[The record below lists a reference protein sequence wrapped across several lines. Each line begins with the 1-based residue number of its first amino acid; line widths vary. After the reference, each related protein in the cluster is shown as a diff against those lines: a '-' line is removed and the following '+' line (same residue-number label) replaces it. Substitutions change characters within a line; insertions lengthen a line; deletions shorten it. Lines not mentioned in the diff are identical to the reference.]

1 LLTALHTLLERP
13 GARAAAH
20 NLGWLVAEKGARL
33 VLNVGVGFWVAR
45 HLGPTQY
52 GSLNYGLAVVGL
64 VSLLAELGLE
74 SVVRR
79 ELIQTPARA
88 VELVATMG
96 GLRLAGGVVAYALL
110 VAGMQLGWA
119 TPAERGLL
127 AVLGLTLFQ
136 PALMVTDLW
145 FQARLRAKFSVW
157 AQVAALTAG
166 AAMRVALIVAG
177 ATLIGFAWAVVA
189 EAGVAVALLALLAR
203 REGLALRPG
212 AFDAVLARRLVR
224 EAWPLMLS
232 GFAVILYLRIDAI
245 MLRAMVG
252 EAAVGI
258 YAAAIRFTEIWYFLP
273 MALGSSLLPALLR
286 ARERGPEAYAA
297 RLQAYYDLST
307 GLAYGLSVP
316 IALAAPWLIRLA
328 YGPAFAG
335 AAPVLALH
343 IWSSVF
349 VFLGVARGLFLVN
362 EKFTRFY
369 LAATLTG
376 AALNI
381 GLNCWLIPRHGPWGA
396 ALATVA
402 AQAVAAWASS
412 FCFAPVRQTAWMQT
426 RALLIP
432 VRWFR
437 YVRRA

>member
-1 LLTALHTLLERP
+1 MLTALHTLLERP

-45 HLGPTQY
+45 HLGPAQY
-52 GSLNYGLAVVGL
+52 GALNYGLAVVGL

-74 SVVRR
+74 NVVRR
-79 ELIQTPARA
+79 DLIRSAGSEA
-88 VELVATMG
+88 ALIATTW
-96 GLRLAGGVVAYALL
+96 GLRLAGGAAAYALL
-110 VAGMQLGWA
+110 VAGVWLGWA

-136 PALMVTDLW
+136 PAFTVADLW
-145 FQARLRAKFSVW
+145 FQARLRAKFSVG
-157 AQVAALTAG
+157 AQVAALTVG
-166 AAMRVALIVAG
+166 AAMRVALILAG
-177 ATLIGFAWAVVA
+177 ASLIGFAWAVVA
-189 EAGVAVALLALLAR
+189 EAAVAAALFAVLAGR
-203 REGLALRPG
+203 DGLAWRPG
-212 AFDAVLARRLVR
+212 AFDPALARRLLHEV
-224 EAWPLMLS
+224 WPLMLS
-232 GFAVILYLRIDAI
+232 GFAVMLYLRIDAI
-245 MLRAMVG
+245 MLRAILG
-252 EAAVGI
+252 DAAVGI

-273 MALGSSLLPALLR
+273 VALGSSLLPALLR
-286 ARERGPEAYAA
+286 ARERGAGPYAA
-297 RLQAYYDLST
+297 RLQAYFDLST
-307 GLAYGLSVP
+307 GLAYLLSVP

-349 VFLGVARGLFLVN
+349 VFLGVARSQFLIN
-362 EKFTRFY
+362 ESYTRFY
-369 LAATLTG
+369 LAATVAG

-402 AQAVAAWASS
+402 AQAVAAWLSS

>member
-1 LLTALHTLLERP
+1 MHTLLERP

-45 HLGPTQY
+45 HLGPAQY

-74 SVVRR
+74 NVVRR
-79 ELIQTPARA
+79 DLIRSAGSEA
-88 VELVATMG
+88 ALIATTW
-96 GLRLAGGVVAYALL
+96 GLRLVGGAAAYALL
-110 VAGMQLGWA
+110 IAGVGLGWA

-136 PALMVTDLW
+136 PAFTVADLW
-145 FQARLRAKFSVW
+145 FQARLRAKFSVG
-157 AQVAALTAG
+157 AQVAALTVG
-166 AAMRVALIVAG
+166 AAMRIALILAG
-177 ATLIGFAWAVVA
+177 ASLIGFAWAVVV
-189 EAGVAVALLALLAR
+189 EAAVAAGLFAVLAR
-203 REGLALRPG
+203 RDGLAWRPG
-212 AFDAVLARRLVR
+212 AFDPALAGRLLCEV
-224 EAWPLMLS
+224 WPLMLS
-232 GFAVILYLRIDAI
+232 GFAVMLYLRIDAI
-245 MLRAMVG
+245 MLRAMLG
-252 EAAVGI
+252 DAAVGI
-258 YAAAIRFTEIWYFLP
+258 YAAATRFTEIWYFLP
-273 MALGSSLLPALLR
+273 VALGSSLLPALLR
-286 ARERGPEAYAA
+286 AREHGAGPYAA
-297 RLQAYYDLST
+297 RLQAYFDLST
-307 GLAYGLSVP
+307 GLAYLLSVP
-316 IALAAPWLIRLA
+316 IALAAPGLIRLA

-349 VFLGVARGLFLVN
+349 VFLGVARSQFLIN
-362 EKFTRFY
+362 ESFTRFY
-369 LAATLTG
+369 LAATVAG

-381 GLNCWLIPRHGPWGA
+381 GLNCWLIPRYGPWGA

-402 AQAVAAWASS
+402 AQAVAAWLSS

>member
-1 LLTALHTLLERP
+1 LFTALHTLLERP

-45 HLGPTQY
+45 HLGPAQY
-52 GSLNYGLAVVGL
+52 GALNYGLAVVGL

-79 ELIQTPARA
+79 DLIRSAAP
-88 VELVATMG
+88 EATLIATAW
-96 GLRLAGGVVAYALL
+96 GLRLAGGAAAYALL
-110 VAGMQLGWA
+110 VGGMWLGWA

-145 FQARLRAKFSVW
+145 FQARLRAKFSVQ

-189 EAGVAVALLALLAR
+189 EAAVAVALLAVLAR
-203 REGLALRPG
+203 REGLALRAG
-212 AFDAVLARRLVR
+212 AFDPALAGRLLR
-224 EAWPLMLS
+224 EVWPLMLS

-252 EAAVGI
+252 DTAVGI
-258 YAAAIRFTEIWYFLP
+258 YAAAIRFTEIWYFVP

-297 RLQAYYDLST
+297 RLQAYYDLSA
-307 GLAYGLSVP
+307 GLAYVLSVP

-343 IWSSVF
+343 VWSSVF
-349 VFLGVARGLFLVN
+349 VFLGVARGQFLVN
-362 EKFTRFY
+362 ESFTRFY
-369 LAATLTG
+369 LAATVAG

-381 GLNCWLIPRHGPWGA
+381 GLNYWLIPRHGPWGA
-396 ALATVA
+396 ALATLA
-402 AQAVAAWASS
+402 TQAVAAWASS

-432 VRWFR
+432 VRWYH

>member
-1 LLTALHTLLERP
+1 LLERP

-45 HLGPTQY
+45 HLGPAQY
-52 GSLNYGLAVVGL
+52 GALNYGLAVVGL

-79 ELIQTPARA
+79 ELIQAPARA
-88 VELVATMG
+88 VALMATTW
-96 GLRLAGGVVAYALL
+96 GLRLAGGVAAYGLL
-110 VAGMQLGWA
+110 VAGTWLGWA
-119 TPAERGLL
+119 TPTERGLL

-145 FQARLRAKFSVW
+145 FQARLCAKFSVQ
-157 AQVAALTAG
+157 AQVAALTVG
-166 AAMRVALIVAG
+166 AVMRMALIVAG
-177 ATLIGFAWAVVA
+177 ASLIGFAWAVVA
-189 EAGVAVALLALLAR
+189 EAAVAVALLAVLAR

-212 AFDAVLARRLVR
+212 AFDPALARRLLHEV
-224 EAWPLMLS
+224 WPLMLS
-232 GFAVILYLRIDAI
+232 GFAVMLYLRIDAV

-252 EAAVGI
+252 DAAVGI
-258 YAAAIRFTEIWYFLP
+258 YSAAIRFTEIWYFLP
-273 MALGSSLLPALLR
+273 MALGSSLLPSLLR
-286 ARERGPEAYAA
+286 ARERGPGAYTA
-297 RLQAYYDLST
+297 RLQAYYDLSA
-307 GLAYGLSVP
+307 GLAYLLSVP
-316 IALAAPWLIRLA
+316 VALAAPWLIRLA
-328 YGPAFAG
+328 YGPAFA
-335 AAPVLALH
+335 AAGPVLALH
-343 IWSSVF
+343 VWSSVF
-349 VFLGVARGLFLVN
+349 VFLGVARGQFLVN
-362 EKFTRFY
+362 ESFTRFY
-369 LAATLTG
+369 LAATVVG

-396 ALATVA
+396 ALATVVT
-402 AQAVAAWASS
+402 QAVAAWLSS

>member
-1 LLTALHTLLERP
+1 LLERP

-33 VLNVGVGFWVAR
+33 VLNLGVGFWVAR
-45 HLGPTQY
+45 HLGPAQY
-52 GSLNYGLAVVGL
+52 GALNYGLAVVGL

-79 ELIQTPARA
+79 ELIRSPARA

-96 GLRLAGGVVAYALL
+96 GLRLAGGMAAYALL
-110 VAGMQLGWA
+110 VASWWLGWA

-145 FQARLRAKFSVW
+145 FQARLTAKFSVQ
-157 AQVAALTAG
+157 AQVVALTVG
-166 AAMRVALIVAG
+166 AAMRVALIMAG

-189 EAGVAVALLALLAR
+189 EAAVAILLLAVLAR
-203 REGLALRPG
+203 REGLTLRPS
-212 AFDAVLARRLVR
+212 AFDPKLGKRLFG
-224 EAWPLMLS
+224 EAWPLLLV
-232 GFAVILYLRIDAI
+232 GFAVMIYLRIDAI

-252 EAAVGI
+252 DVAVGV
-258 YAAAIRFTEIWYFLP
+258 YSAAIRFTEIWYFLP

-286 ARERGPEAYAA
+286 ARERGSEAYAV
-297 RLQAYYDLST
+297 RMQAYYDLSA
-307 GLAYGLSVP
+307 GLAYVLSVP

-362 EKFTRFY
+362 ESFTRFY
-369 LAATLTG
+369 LAATVAG

-381 GLNCWLIPRHGPWGA
+381 GLNCWLIPRYGPWGA
-396 ALATVA
+396 AMATVA
-402 AQAVAAWASS
+402 AQAVAAWLSS